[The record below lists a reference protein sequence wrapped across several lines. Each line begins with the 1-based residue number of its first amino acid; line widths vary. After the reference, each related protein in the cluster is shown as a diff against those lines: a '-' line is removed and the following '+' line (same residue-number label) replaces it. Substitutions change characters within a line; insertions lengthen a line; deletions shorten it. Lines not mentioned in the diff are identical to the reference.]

1 MTTYSLIVENK
12 SILTGSICVYQR
24 DPQQR
29 INRNLYSLAWF
40 SKMCHPNTTVEFSWS
55 IDYCFNWAET
65 GALRPG
71 VLFSASESLAADPSL
86 VDATKTIAFNYSSG
100 AFRFVQAQEITDP
113 GMLRIITD
121 NTIPNKKASIGIGM
135 SGQPAFAT
143 DAGPNLSYSFIPH
156 PQYYVAFG
164 YYLQGEVIDL
174 NLVSSTV
181 CVEYEDNIFERTVRL
196 KSNNTWDAD

>member
-1 MTTYSLIVENK
+1 
-12 SILTGSICVYQR
+12 
-24 DPQQR
+24 
-29 INRNLYSLAWF
+29 
-40 SKMCHPNTTVEFSWS
+40 
-55 IDYCFNWAET
+55 
-65 GALRPG
+65 
-71 VLFSASESLAADPSL
+71 
-86 VDATKTIAFNYSSG
+86 
-100 AFRFVQAQEITDP
+100 
-113 GMLRIITD
+113 
-121 NTIPNKKASIGIGM
+121 M